1 MGPEPRRNPGEP
13 MKKMKRK
20 EYETEMRL
28 LHGELVAMQEWVR
41 LPRLATRCTGTPPT
55 RS

>member
-20 EYETEMRL
+20 EYGKGMRA
-28 LHGELVAMQEWVR
+28 LHGELVAMQ
-41 LPRLATRCTGTPPT
+41 G
-55 RS
+55 